1 MVARHRNILFALVLL
16 PVFLVAVFS
25 LLQTSKQMIASLT
38 DERKKLASLS
48 AQLLNEKLDHV
59 TNIGL
64 SLSER
69 PVMRR
74 LAGQGNWSAAMATLK
89 DIPKDFP
96 FVFRISICD
105 STGFIRERLPAI
117 KLPAD
122 SVRFLRAGTGFTDV
136 YMEEADQDKIL
147 FALIMPVNDTSGKAV
162 GRIVL
167 EMNADLFFAWTRGLS
182 GGGAGAL
189 FIANSQGTLVAGPHG
204 FAIARSADFIPTGF
218 IQHLPDREA
227 APHTFYNT
235 AKKKYYYYSAEK
247 IPRYGWALLVE
258 QEPITIFSFLRK
270 MWLVLIFYILML
282 LLSIL
287 LAIKVKREIF
297 LRKESEA
304 NLDKAEENAA
314 LLVNN
319 VADYA
324 IFMMDANGRIASWN
338 SGAEAIKGYTAGE
351 AIGRSLDMFYTAEDI
366 ANNVPSRNL
375 EIARHLGHYECEGWR
390 LRKDGSRF
398 WANVVFTA
406 LYDKQGELRGYAKV
420 TKDITLQKRAADRLG
435 FLSLQIDQSN
445 DAIFVVDRSKKIM
458 TWNKGAEKLYGFTK
472 EEATGRDP
480 NELLQ
485 SSFSSEELN
494 TMIELLEKTDYWAGE
509 IQRKTKWGE
518 VIFVRSSSTTI
529 RNEESIITGYV
540 AVSFDI
546 TSEKKMGRQISHL
559 AGIVEQ
565 SSEAIISMTVDQQ
578 IITWNRGAENL
589 FGYSKEEA
597 LKKTARQLGV
607 IGPGTE
613 EALQIEEALK
623 TTGTWTATKE
633 YLHKNGDSFFGG
645 VTANAM
651 TGEIRSIIFIIK
663 DITPHKKLEL
673 QLKHANE
680 ILEERVRERTDEISK
695 NEKRWRA
702 LIENSAEGIVL
713 TSANSTVIYRS
724 PSAARITGKLPG
736 DPVVSL
742 LHPDDQPYFEGKRAE
757 AQSLPGV
764 PVAFQARF
772 LHALGHYFW
781 LEGTMTNMLQVDGVN
796 AMVANYRDVS
806 TRKYAEEKIKDLNQE
821 LALSERK
828 FRGLIENGQDLIAL
842 LNANNEVIY
851 RSPAYWRVS
860 GWQSHEY
867 LQAFGNETPFMVI
880 HPDDQSRVHSIAADC
895 LSKPGIP
902 LPLSY
907 RFMHRDG
914 YYLWMEGTI
923 INLLGDESIR
933 CIVTNL
939 HDITGLKKA
948 EQRIT
953 DLNVGLEQRINERTA
968 QLQAV
973 NRELEAFSY
982 SVSHDLRAP
991 LRAIVGFTA
1000 ILDEEYAARLDPEAK
1015 RITGVITKNT
1025 LKMGN
1030 LIDDLL
1036 AFSRL
1041 GRQEI
1046 NKGAIETRLMVEQ
1059 VVAELDRDDKKAIQ
1073 WEIASL
1079 PRCYGDFNTLR
1090 QVWVNY
1096 ISNAIKYSGKMNA
1109 PKIEIGCS
1117 MGKDEQVFF
1126 VRDNGVGF
1134 NKEYENKLFRVFQRL
1149 HASSE
1154 FEGTGVGLAI
1164 AEKIITRHCGK
1175 VWAESETGKGACFY
1189 FSLPKM
1195 EHQFLAE

>member
-1 MVARHRNILFALVLL
+1 MVARHRNILFAIVLL

-25 LLQTSKQMIASLT
+25 LLQTGQQMTVSAI

-74 LAGQGNWSAAMATLK
+74 LAGQRNWSAAMATLK

-189 FIANSQGTLVAGPHG
+189 FVANSRGTLVAGPPG

-218 IQHLPDREA
+218 IQHLPAREA

-314 LLVNN
+314 L
-319 VADYA
+319 
-324 IFMMDANGRIASWN
+324 I
-338 SGAEAIKGYTAGE
+338 
-351 AIGRSLDMFYTAEDI
+351 
-366 ANNVPSRNL
+366 
-375 EIARHLGHYECEGWR
+375 
-390 LRKDGSRF
+390 
-398 WANVVFTA
+398 
-406 LYDKQGELRGYAKV
+406 
-420 TKDITLQKRAADRLG
+420 LQKRAADRLG

-472 EEATGRDP
+472 EEATGMDP

-494 TMIELLEKTDYWAGE
+494 TMVELLEKSDYWAGE
-509 IQRKTKWGE
+509 IQRKAKGGE

-742 LHPDDQPYFEGKRAE
+742 LHPDDQSYFEGKRAE

-860 GWQSHEY
+860 GWQPHEY

-880 HPDDQSRVHSIAADC
+880 HPDDQDRVHSIAADC

-953 DLNVGLEQRINERTA
+953 DLNAGLEQRINERTA